1 MPLMNRLIGALRGA
15 TNPGHQGGHA
25 RPAGGVTPGAGR
37 PAGRSGGLVGLV
49 TSVLGNRR
57 RRY

>member
-1 MPLMNRLIGALRGA
+1 MNRLLGALRGA
-15 TNPGHQGGHA
+15 TSPGHQGGHA

-37 PAGRSGGLVGLV
+37 PAGRSGGLMGLV